1 MSSRVPIPESPA
13 AKAAAGGPEP
23 PAPTLAHRAE
33 YTAVRALVGVLG
45 ALDWRSAGNVGA
57 RIGALGYR
65 PLGIRR
71 RVVERQIAAAFPEK
85 SDDDVRR
92 IARAAYEHLGRASIE
107 AAILPNRGPS
117 AVLDLFEGADNFDV
131 VETAMARNRGLIFV
145 TGHLGNWELAGAY
158 VAARGIPLDAIA
170 RRMKNPLFDRYLTE
184 TRSRIGMHV
193 VHDADAVRRT
203 PRSLR
208 DGRAVAFLA
217 DQGVL
222 GLASTFVP
230 FFGRPAKTP
239 RGPAVF
245 ALRLDVPV
253 VFGVAVRQPSGK
265 YRLVFEPV
273 SVEPTGNRDHD
284 VDAIVARYTAI
295 LEKWVRRYPEQY
307 FWHHRR
313 WRRQPP
319 DTPPELREPT

>member
-1 MSSRVPIPESPA
+1 MANAIQPSF
-13 AKAAAGGPEP
+13 
-23 PAPTLAHRAE
+23 AHRAE
-33 YTAVRALVGVLG
+33 YAALRGAVAAVERLSFTTAGTIG
-45 ALDWRSAGNVGA
+45 E
-57 RIGALGYR
+57 RIGRLGYA
-65 PLGIRR
+65 PIGIRR
-71 RVVERQIAAAFPEK
+71 AVVERQLSVAFPDK
-85 SDDDVRR
+85 SAEEIAT
-92 IARAAYEHLGRASIE
+92 IARAAYGHLGRTSIE
-107 AAILPNRGPS
+107 TAILPSYS
-117 AVLDLFEGADNFDV
+117 ATEIVQLFEDV
-131 VETAMARNRGLIFV
+131 QGWSIVEERLARGKGLILV
-145 TGHLGNWELAGAY
+145 TGHLGNWELAGSF
-158 VAARGIPLDAIA
+158 VAARGVPLEAVA
-170 RRMKNPLFDRYLTE
+170 RRMQNPLFDRYLTE
-184 TRSRIGMHV
+184 TRSQIGMVV

-208 DGRAVAFLA
+208 DNRAVAFLA

-245 ALRLDVPV
+245 ALRLEVPV
-253 VFGVAVRQPSGK
+253 VFGVAVRQPTGK

-273 SVEPTGNRDHD
+273 LVEDTGDRDRD
-284 VDAIVARYTAI
+284 VDAIVARYTAT
-295 LEKWVRRYPEQY
+295 LERWVRRYPEQY

>member
-1 MSSRVPIPESPA
+1 MTSPVPSP
-13 AKAAAGGPEP
+13 PSP
-23 PAPTLAHRAE
+23 VPVSFAHRAE
-33 YTAVRALVGVLG
+33 FTALRAVVSTLG
-45 ALDWRSAGNVGA
+45 ALDWETAGNIGA

-71 RVVERQIAAAFPEK
+71 GVVERQIAAAFPELAEA
-85 SDDDVRR
+85 DVRR
-92 IARAAYEHLGRASIE
+92 IALGAYENLGRSSIE
-107 AAILPNRGPS
+107 AAILARLGPN
-117 AVLDLFEGADNFDV
+117 AVLDKFEGADDYDI
-131 VETAMARNRGLIFV
+131 VEEARSKGRGLIFV

-184 TRSRIGMHV
+184 TRSQIGMHV
-193 VHDADAVRRT
+193 VHDSEAVRRT

-208 DGRAVAFLA
+208 EGRAVAFLS

-253 VFGVAVRQPSGK
+253 VFGAAVRQPSGK
-265 YRLVFEPV
+265 YRLVFERV
-273 SVEPTGNRDHD
+273 AVEDTGDRDRD
-284 VDAIVARYTAI
+284 VDAIVARYTAA
-295 LEKWVRRYPEQY
+295 LERWVRRYPDQY

-319 DTPPELREPT
+319 DTPPELREP

>member
-1 MSSRVPIPESPA
+1 V
-13 AKAAAGGPEP
+13 
-23 PAPTLAHRAE
+23 
-33 YTAVRALVGVLG
+33 VG
-45 ALDWRSAGNVGA
+45 ALGTLDWDRAGNIGA

-71 RVVERQIAAAFPEK
+71 RVVERQIAAAFPGL
-85 SDDDVRR
+85 DDGDVRR

-107 AAILPNRGPS
+107 TAMLARLEPN
-117 AVLDLFEGADNFDV
+117 AVLDLFEGADGWSA
-131 VETAMARNRGLIFV
+131 VEDALALGRGLIFV
-145 TGHLGNWELAGAY
+145 TGHLGNWELGGAY
-158 VAARGIPLDAIA
+158 LAARGVPLDAIA
-170 RRMKNPLFDRYLTE
+170 RRMSNPLFDRYLTE
-184 TRSRIGMHV
+184 TRSHIGMVV

-208 DGRAVAFLA
+208 ENRAVAFLA

-245 ALRLDVPV
+245 ALRLGVPV
-253 VFGVAVRQPSGK
+253 VFGTAVRQPGGK
-265 YRLVFEPV
+265 YRIAFEPV
-273 SVEPTGNRDHD
+273 AVTDTGDRDRD
-284 VDAIVARYTAI
+284 VDAIVARYTAA
-295 LEKWVRRYPEQY
+295 LERWVRRYPEQY

-319 DTPPELREPT
+319 DTPPELREPS

>member
-1 MSSRVPIPESPA
+1 MRRSIPAESPVP
-13 AKAAAGGPEP
+13 GPQSP
-23 PAPTLAHRAE
+23 VPASFAHRAE
-33 YTAVRALVGVLG
+33 YTAFRAVIG
-45 ALDWRSAGNVGA
+45 ALGTLDWERAGNLGA

-71 RVVERQIAAAFPEK
+71 RVVERQIAAAFPGL
-85 SDDDVRR
+85 DDAAVVR
-92 IARAAYEHLGRASIE
+92 IARAAYEHLGRTSIE
-107 AAILPNRGPS
+107 ATMLARLGRG
-117 AVLDLFEGADNFDV
+117 AVLDLFEGADSWDA
-131 VETAMARNRGLIFV
+131 VEQALAKGRGLILV

-158 VAARGIPLDAIA
+158 LAARGVPLDAIA
-170 RRMKNPLFDRYLTE
+170 RRMSNPLFDRYLTE
-184 TRSRIGMHV
+184 TRSRIGMVV

-208 DGRAVAFLA
+208 ENRAVAFLA

-245 ALRLDVPV
+245 ALRLQVPL
-253 VFGVAVRQPSGK
+253 VFGVAIRQPGGK
-265 YRLVFEPV
+265 YRLAFEPV
-273 SVEPTGNRDHD
+273 LVEDTGDRDRD
-284 VDAIVARYTAI
+284 VDAIVARYTAT
-295 LEKWVRRYPEQY
+295 LERWVRRYPEQY

-319 DTPPELREPT
+319 DTPPELREPS

>member
-1 MSSRVPIPESPA
+1 MSSRVASAESPVPVSFSHKAEFA
-13 AKAAAGGPEP
+13 A
-23 PAPTLAHRAE
+23 LRA
-33 YTAVRALVGVLG
+33 VVG
-45 ALDWRSAGNVGA
+45 ALGTLDWDRAGNIGA

-71 RVVERQIAAAFPEK
+71 RVVERQIAAAFPGLDEA
-85 SDDDVRR
+85 DVRHM
-92 IARAAYEHLGRASIE
+92 ARAAYQHLGRASIE
-107 AAILPNRGPS
+107 TALLARLGRD
-117 AVLDLFEGADNFDV
+117 AVLDLFEGVDEWSA
-131 VETAMARNRGLIFV
+131 VEEALSRGRGLIFV
-145 TGHLGNWELAGAY
+145 TGHLGNWELGGAY
-158 VAARGIPLDAIA
+158 LAARGVPLDAIA
-170 RRMKNPLFDRYLTE
+170 RRMSNPLFDRYLTE
-184 TRSRIGMHV
+184 TRSRIGMVV

-208 DGRAVAFLA
+208 DNRAVAFLA

-245 ALRLDVPV
+245 ALRLQVPV
-253 VFGVAVRQPSGK
+253 VFGAAVRQPSGK
-265 YRLVFEPV
+265 YRLVFERV
-273 SVEPTGNRDHD
+273 AVEDTGDRDRD
-284 VDAIVARYTAI
+284 VDAIVARYTAT
-295 LEKWVRRYPEQY
+295 LERWVRRYPEQY

-319 DTPPELREPT
+319 DTPPELREPP

>member
-1 MSSRVPIPESPA
+1 MTSPVPSPQS
-13 AKAAAGGPEP
+13 PVP
-23 PAPTLAHRAE
+23 VSLAHKAE
-33 YTAVRALVGVLG
+33 YTALRALVGALS
-45 ALDWRSAGNVGA
+45 ALDWETAGNVGA

-71 RVVERQIAAAFPEK
+71 GVVERQIAAAFPGL
-85 SDDDVRR
+85 DPDDVRR
-92 IARAAYEHLGRASIE
+92 MARAAYEHLGRASIE
-107 AAILPNRGPS
+107 AAILPSLGRN
-117 AVLDLFEGADNFDV
+117 AVLDKFEGADDYHL
-131 VETAMARNRGLIFV
+131 VEEAMSKGRGLIFV

-184 TRSRIGMHV
+184 TRSQIGMHV
-193 VHDADAVRRT
+193 VHDSEAVRRT

-208 DGRAVAFLA
+208 EGRGVAFLS

-245 ALRLDVPV
+245 ALRLGVPV

-273 SVEPTGNRDHD
+273 AVEDTGDRDRD
-284 VDAIVARYTAI
+284 VDTIVARYTAT

-319 DTPPELREPT
+319 GTPPELREP

>member
-1 MSSRVPIPESPA
+1 VSAESRVPSPESRVTA
-13 AKAAAGGPEP
+13 S
-23 PAPTLAHRAE
+23 LAHKAE
-33 YTAVRALVGVLG
+33 YTAFRAVVG
-45 ALDWRSAGNVGA
+45 ALGSLDWERAGNLGA

-71 RVVERQIAAAFPEK
+71 RVVERQIAAAFPGL
-85 SDDDVRR
+85 DDADVNR
-92 IARAAYEHLGRASIE
+92 IARGAYEHLGRSSIE
-107 AAILPNRGPS
+107 AVMLARLGRD
-117 AVLDLFEGADNFDV
+117 AVLDLFDDADGWDV
-131 VETAMARNRGLIFV
+131 VEQALAMRKGLIFV
-145 TGHLGNWELAGAY
+145 TGHLGNWELAGSY

-170 RRMKNPLFDRYLTE
+170 RRMSNPLFDRYLTE
-184 TRSRIGMHV
+184 TRSRIGMVV

-203 PRSLR
+203 PRSLK
-208 DGRAVAFLA
+208 DNRAVAFLA

-245 ALRLDVPV
+245 ALRLQVPV
-253 VFGVAVRQPSGK
+253 VFGVAIRQPTGK

-273 SVEPTGNRDHD
+273 LVEDTGDRDRD
-284 VDAIVARYTAI
+284 VDAIVARYTAT
-295 LEKWVRRYPEQY
+295 LERWVRRYPEQY

-313 WRRQPP
+313 WKRQPP

>member
-1 MSSRVPIPESPA
+1 MSFA
-13 AKAAAGGPEP
+13 HKAEFTA
-23 PAPTLAHRAE
+23 LRAVVS
-33 YTAVRALVGVLG
+33 TLG
-45 ALDWRSAGNVGA
+45 ALDWNRAGNIGA

-71 RVVERQIAAAFPEK
+71 RVVERQIAAAFPGLDE
-85 SDDDVRR
+85 SGVRR
-92 IARAAYEHLGRASIE
+92 IARGAYEHLGRASIE
-107 AAILPNRGPS
+107 TAMLARLEPT
-117 AVLDLFEGADNFDV
+117 AVLDLFEGADGWSA
-131 VETAMARNRGLIFV
+131 VEQALSLGRGLIFV
-145 TGHLGNWELAGAY
+145 TGHLGNWELGGAY
-158 VAARGIPLDAIA
+158 LAARGVPLDAIA
-170 RRMKNPLFDRYLTE
+170 RRMSNPLFDRYLTE
-184 TRSRIGMHV
+184 TRSRIGMVV

-208 DGRAVAFLA
+208 ENRAVAFLA

-245 ALRLDVPV
+245 ALRLGVPV

-265 YRLVFEPV
+265 YRIAFEPV
-273 SVEPTGNRDHD
+273 DVEDTGDRDRD
-284 VDAIVARYTAI
+284 VDAIVARYTAV
-295 LEKWVRRYPEQY
+295 LERWVRRYPDQY

-319 DTPPELREPT
+319 DTPPELREPS

>member
-1 MSSRVPIPESPA
+1 M
-13 AKAAAGGPEP
+13 
-23 PAPTLAHRAE
+23 LAR
-33 YTAVRALVGVLG
+33 
-45 ALDWRSAGNVGA
+45 
-57 RIGALGYR
+57 
-65 PLGIRR
+65 
-71 RVVERQIAAAFPEK
+71 
-85 SDDDVRR
+85 
-92 IARAAYEHLGRASIE
+92 LGRD
-107 AAILPNRGPS
+107 
-117 AVLDLFEGADNFDV
+117 AVLDLFEGADGWDI
-131 VETAMARNRGLIFV
+131 VEQALAMRKGLIFV

-170 RRMKNPLFDRYLTE
+170 RRMSNPLFDRYVTE
-184 TRSRIGMHV
+184 TRSRIGMVV

-208 DGRAVAFLA
+208 DNRAVAFLA

-245 ALRLDVPV
+245 ALRLRVPV
-253 VFGVAVRQPSGK
+253 VFGVAVRQPGGK

-273 SVEPTGNRDHD
+273 LVEDTGDRDRD
-284 VDAIVARYTAI
+284 VDTIVARYTAI
-295 LEKWVRRYPEQY
+295 LERWVRRYPEQY

>member
-1 MSSRVPIPESPA
+1 MTTTIPSPWSRGDIS
-13 AKAAAGGPEP
+13 
-23 PAPTLAHRAE
+23 LAHRAE
-33 YTAVRALVGVLG
+33 YAAVRAMVG
-45 ALDWRSAGNVGA
+45 ALSTLSWRRAGNVGA

-65 PLGIRR
+65 PLGVRR
-71 RVVERQIAAAFPEK
+71 KVVERQIAAAFPELAE
-85 SDDDVRR
+85 SDVRR
-92 IARAAYEHLGRASIE
+92 LALAAYEHLGRSSIE
-107 AAILPNRGPS
+107 AAILPSMGQD
-117 AVLDLFEGADNFDV
+117 AVLDLFEGADHYDV
-131 VETAMARNRGLIFV
+131 VEAAMSRGRGLIFV

-158 VAARGIPLDAIA
+158 VAARGIPIDAIA
-170 RRMKNPLFDRYLTE
+170 RRMKNPLFDQYLTA

-265 YRLVFEPV
+265 YRLVFEPIL
-273 SVEPTGNRDHD
+273 VEDTGDRDRD
-284 VDAIVARYTAI
+284 VDTIVARYTAT
-295 LEKWVRRYPEQY
+295 LEHWVRRYPEQY

-319 DTPPELREPT
+319 GTPPDLREP